1 MIHLIGL
8 RIDLV
13 FLCSAV
19 LLVACGTAA
28 DTPSSTPT
36 GDPSITPG
44 VSPTTTPFASPVA
57 LIIEAGPTQDSTPEP
72 SLQIPYT
79 KDNPLTDSP
88 AILGILDALRQR
100 QETWFSRPGWY
111 QKTVCNDSIAGSN
124 DWMACLHFLVHV
136 LDETRSCREQ
146 MVYFIVDGQP
156 MPFQIM
162 LENGATAGFNVPA
175 GTFGFDGVR
184 PTDPTIQCSLESLES
199 VKVWGESLLTDERAW
214 FDAFENDLN
223 TGGGSQDEG
232 SGATAGRIIAWKEQM
247 GEQDFFVLAYEIHA
261 FRDPQP
267 VLVDPDTGQNL
278 LVEHSTRLK
287 WFDLNTG
294 LPLSEQ
300 EILYLQN
307 GQMGDDEWIGNI
319 QYTYYDVLP
328 AELSQVYTDAANRVL
343 AELGR

>member
-1 MIHLIGL
+1 
-8 RIDLV
+8 
-13 FLCSAV
+13 
-19 LLVACGTAA
+19 
-28 DTPSSTPT
+28 
-36 GDPSITPG
+36 
-44 VSPTTTPFASPVA
+44 
-57 LIIEAGPTQDSTPEP
+57 
-72 SLQIPYT
+72 
-79 KDNPLTDSP
+79 
-88 AILGILDALRQR
+88 
-100 QETWFSRPGWY
+100 
-111 QKTVCNDSIAGSN
+111 
-124 DWMACLHFLVHV
+124 
-136 LDETRSCREQ
+136 
-146 MVYFIVDGQP
+146 

-162 LENGATAGFNVPA
+162 LENGATAGINVPA
-175 GTFGFDGVR
+175 GTFSVDGVQ
-184 PTDPTIQCSLESLES
+184 PPDTTVQCSLESLES
-199 VKVWGESLLTDERAW
+199 DGVWGESLLTDERAW
-214 FDAFENDLN
+214 FEAFEADLN

-232 SGATAGRIIAWKEQM
+232 SGATAGRISAWQEQV
-247 GEQDFFVLAYEIHA
+247 GGQDFFVLAYEIHT

-267 VLVDPDTGQNL
+267 VFVDPVTGQNL

>member
-1 MIHLIGL
+1 MTHLIPL
-8 RIDLV
+8 RFILM
-13 FLCSAV
+13 FLCSA
-19 LLVACGTAA
+19 LLFVACGTAA
-28 DTPSSTPT
+28 DTPRATPT
-36 GDPSITPG
+36 GDPLITPD
-44 VSPTTTPFASPVA
+44 VSPDTTPSASPVE
-57 LIIEAGPTQDSTPEP
+57 LIIEVGPTHDSASLPF
-72 SLQIPYT
+72 LQIPYT

-124 DWMACLHFLVHV
+124 DWMACLHFLAHV
-136 LDETRSCREQ
+136 LDDTLTCREQ

-184 PTDPTIQCSLESLES
+184 QADPTVQCSLESLES
-199 VKVWGESLLTDERAW
+199 VNVWGESLLTNERAR
-214 FDAFENDLN
+214 FEAFENDLN
-223 TGGGSQDEG
+223 NGGGSQDEG
-232 SGATAGRIIAWKEQM
+232 SGATAGRIIAWKEQI
-247 GEQDFFVLAYEIHA
+247 GEQDFFVLAYEIHT

-267 VLVDPDTGQNL
+267 VFVDPVTGQNL

-307 GQMGDDEWIGNI
+307 GQIGGDEWIGNI